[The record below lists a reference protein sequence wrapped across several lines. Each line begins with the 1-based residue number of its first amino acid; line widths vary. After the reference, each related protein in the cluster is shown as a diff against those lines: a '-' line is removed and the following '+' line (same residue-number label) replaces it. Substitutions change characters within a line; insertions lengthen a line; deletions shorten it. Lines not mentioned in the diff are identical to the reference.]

1 MCRIFRAGDNYIAAL
16 NMPAQDDLCA
26 ALPIFSGQ
34 FGKQR
39 LLLKRLIAMS
49 QGVPCLDYDSLFIQE
64 PFQFFFLRVRVR
76 FCLQDGK
83 LRFNPDSGRP
93 AIALPLF
100 PVPKSHLR
108 LFIESFQLYSIQYA
122 VLVNWNFIQKQ
133 TNKSKSTTR
142 KFSSSMLC
150 FFGKWP

>member
-26 ALPIFSGQ
+26 ALPIFPGQ

-49 QGVPCLDYDSLFIQE
+49 QGVLCLDYDSLFIQE

-76 FCLQDGK
+76 LRLQDGR
-83 LRFNPDSGRP
+83 LNLTDAQNFLDLLLIEVGQADRFYLAFFAGLLH
-93 AIALPLF
+93 LPVTGYI
-100 PVPKSHLR
+100 VPGG
-108 LFIESFQLYSIQYA
+108 
-122 VLVNWNFIQKQ
+122 LVNQ
-133 TNKSKSTTR
+133 
-142 KFSSSMLC
+142 
-150 FFGKWP
+150 

>member
-1 MCRIFRAGDNYIAAL
+1 MCRIFRAGNNYIAAL
-16 NMPAQDDLCA
+16 TMPAQDDLCA

-93 AIALPLF
+93 AILAHPLHSRWRRNDGLPANYQCPPFLPAARRF
-100 PVPKSHLR
+100 APAR
-108 LFIESFQLYSIQYA
+108 
-122 VLVNWNFIQKQ
+122 NW
-133 TNKSKSTTR
+133 R
-142 KFSSSMLC
+142 KCRKGSPSYR
-150 FFGKWP
+150 